1 MMVLMHHMPWSKW
14 ILCFKGPVDV
24 MWRGT
29 TVVMILK
36 LRLNPINQCWDD
48 LNHVACM
55 VTSLI
60 FYPYPSLDW
69 DMIDVNCTPNFQGE
83 GWAKS
88 FGQRN
93 KLDQKCD
100 PGKERSVSGR
110 ELKFLFI
117 PSVQRLGACVP
128 WGLHRAL
135 QVCVC
140 ISSISGWDALPETTT
155 RASLAKPKCKSH
167 RESRLQLREAL
178 RVKINLNAILGS

>member
-100 PGKERSVSGR
+100 PGERGSVS
-110 ELKFLFI
+110 EQKLKFLFI
-117 PSVQRLGACVP
+117 PWVLCPGMHALGIAPSAAGVRVCASALGGRTFSRR
-128 WGLHRAL
+128 WLHMPR
-135 QVCVC
+135 
-140 ISSISGWDALPETTT
+140 S
-155 RASLAKPKCKSH
+155 KPKVQNSS
-167 RESRLQLREAL
+167 EGTFASS
-178 RVKINLNAILGS
+178 GSS

>member
-60 FYPYPSLDW
+60 FYPYPSLAW
-69 DMIDVNCTPNFQGE
+69 DMIDVNRTPNFQGG

-88 FGQRN
+88 FGQSN

-100 PGKERSVSGR
+100 PGERRSLSEW
-110 ELKFLFI
+110 ELTFL
-117 PSVQRLGACVP
+117 SVP
-128 WGLHRAL
+128 WVLCWG
-135 QVCVC
+135 
-140 ISSISGWDALPETTT
+140 T
-155 RASLAKPKCKSH
+155 RASGTAPDTASVHPGRVLG
-167 RESRLQLREAL
+167 RRWL
-178 RVKINLNAILGS
+178 RVQNSSEGTFASSRGP

>member
-100 PGKERSVSGR
+100 PGEGRSVS
-110 ELKFLFI
+110 EQKLKFLLVLC
-117 PSVQRLGACVP
+117 PSAQALGI
-128 WGLHRAL
+128 AL
-135 QVCVC
+135 VSVCVLWGFFEWGAWAQAAARDTQQEMATHASVKPQSVELIQRHVC
-140 ISSISGWDALPETTT
+140 IFRQPF
-155 RASLAKPKCKSH
+155 K
-167 RESRLQLREAL
+167 
-178 RVKINLNAILGS
+178 

>member
-69 DMIDVNCTPNFQGE
+69 DMIDVNCAPNFQGE

-100 PGKERSVSGR
+100 PGERRSVSEQKLR
-110 ELKFLFI
+110 FLFI
-117 PSVQRLGACVP
+117 PRVLCRGTHALGIAMSPV
-128 WGLHRAL
+128 A
-135 QVCVC
+135 VCVC
-140 ISSISGWDALPETTT
+140 VCVWAP
-155 RASLAKPKCKSH
+155 
-167 RESRLQLREAL
+167 SR
-178 RVKINLNAILGS
+178 G

>member
-1 MMVLMHHMPWSKW
+1 MMVLMHHMPWSKR
-14 ILCFKGPVDV
+14 ILSFKGPVDV
-24 MWRGT
+24 MWGGT

-100 PGKERSVSGR
+100 PEERRSVS
-110 ELKFLFI
+110 EQKLKFLFI
-117 PSVQRLGACVP
+117 PWVLCPGTHVSGI
-128 WGLHRAL
+128 
-135 QVCVC
+135 VCVRAP
-140 ISSISGWDALPETTT
+140 SQGWDLQREMPLSKPEVQNSSEGTF
-155 RASLAKPKCKSH
+155 ASSAS
-167 RESRLQLREAL
+167 S
-178 RVKINLNAILGS
+178 

>member
-69 DMIDVNCTPNFQGE
+69 DVIDVNCTLNFQGE

-100 PGKERSVSGR
+100 PGERRSIS
-110 ELKFLFI
+110 EQKLKFLFI
-117 PSVQRLGACVP
+117 PWVLCAGTHALGIAPSVRACEPRLGDRTFSRGRLRMP
-128 WGLHRAL
+128 R
-135 QVCVC
+135 
-140 ISSISGWDALPETTT
+140 S
-155 RASLAKPKCKSH
+155 KPKAQNSS
-167 RESRLQLREAL
+167 EGTS
-178 RVKINLNAILGS
+178 VSSGSS